1 MINFKNT
8 TFVKS
13 TPSVKERPS
22 DLYSEV
28 LIVGK
33 SNVGKS
39 SLINRLCTKK
49 SLAYTSSKPGHT
61 RLLNYYNIDNA
72 FYLVDAPGYGF
83 AKGGIDLDR
92 LFGTMMDEYFTD
104 NEHLK
109 LVLLLIDS
117 RREFGEND
125 LEILDYLKNTKIPYF
140 VVITKVDKVNQ
151 KGKSELLKRLKA
163 LDINENVYL
172 TSSLVDKT
180 LDTLKRDIETYIK

>member
-1 MINFKNT
+1 MINYKNS

-163 LDINENVYL
+163 LDINKNVYL

>member
-1 MINFKNT
+1 MINYKNS

-151 KGKSELLKRLKA
+151 KGKSELLKRLKI

>member
-1 MINFKNT
+1 MINYKNS

-151 KGKSELLKRLKA
+151 KGKSELLKRLKT
-163 LDINENVYL
+163 LDINKNVYL

>member
-1 MINFKNT
+1 MINYKNS

-13 TPSVKERPS
+13 TPTVKERPS
-22 DLYSEV
+22 DLNSEV

-83 AKGGIDLDR
+83 AKGGIDLDC

-151 KGKSELLKRLKA
+151 KGKSELLKRLKI